1 MNPDRATP
9 EPSLRSLVTE
19 RFHGNGTAV
28 EALEIVERHGATV
41 TATLLVCTHRR
52 FERCARTLMRDLA
65 ASGLLDEGELGE
77 LADALLWEDRIAF
90 AVPARW
96 IASPLPTGGATGP
109 AAARLVE
116 QGSATARQ
124 TLPYQCR
131 PPAAARR
138 WAATWLLRHD
148 ATQVEQILAWAGR
161 FDTGAGGAVVSG
173 VLDAAASLSAEQLEP
188 ARADGT
194 GVADLVGAA
203 TCTRRDGGHR
213 TRGRSPGPGGCRW
226 RCGRSTLATRHGGPL
241 GAHPL
246 QARRV
251 NLRRTVGAH
260 GHRNAAAGLAG
271 AVPSDRRVHA
281 AARAIHHHSSGCPL
295 WLTRGR
301 RRCLCRQP
309 AEARPASSPVTAS
322 RASPWMNRRA
332 TKGFVKASNACP
344 NRRPCPTVRRPHA
357 N

>member
-19 RFHGNGTAV
+19 RSHGNGTAV

-52 FERCARTLMRDLA
+52 FERCARTLMRDIA

-96 IASPLPTGGATGP
+96 IASPLPTGRRYRASGRP
-109 AAARLVE
+109 LVE

-148 ATQVEQILAWAGR
+148 TTQVEAILARAGR
-161 FDTGAGGAVVSG
+161 FDTGPGGAVVAG

-188 ARADGT
+188 ALRMA
-194 GVADLVGAA
+194 
-203 TCTRRDGGHR
+203 
-213 TRGRSPGPGGCRW
+213 
-226 RCGRSTLATRHGGPL
+226 LAWPT
-241 GAHPL
+241 
-246 QARRV
+246 
-251 NLRRTVGAH
+251 
-260 GHRNAAAGLAG
+260 
-271 AVPSDRRVHA
+271 
-281 AARAIHHHSSGCPL
+281 SSV
-295 WLTRGR
+295 R
-301 RRCLCRQP
+301 RRALDVLADTGRA
-309 AEARPASSPVTAS
+309 AEARALA
-322 RASPWMNRRA
+322 AA
-332 TKGFVKASNACP
+332 DGAAD
-344 NRRPCPTVRRPHA
+344 VRRWRPA
-357 N
+357 TAAPSEPTLFDPGE

>member
-65 ASGLLDEGELGE
+65 ASALLDEGELGE

-96 IASPLPTGGATGP
+96 IASPLPTGRRYRASGR
-109 AAARLVE
+109 RLVE

-173 VLDAAASLSAEQLEP
+173 VLDAAASLSSEQLAPAVRMALAWPTSSVRRRALDVMADTGRADE
-188 ARADGT
+188 ARALAA
-194 GVADLVGAA
+194 ADGAA
-203 TCTRRDGGHR
+203 D
-213 TRGRSPGPGGCRW
+213 
-226 RCGRSTLATRHGGPL
+226 
-241 GAHPL
+241 
-246 QARRV
+246 
-251 NLRRTVGAH
+251 
-260 GHRNAAAGLAG
+260 
-271 AVPSDRRVHA
+271 
-281 AARAIHHHSSGCPL
+281 
-295 WLTRGR
+295 
-301 RRCLCRQP
+301 
-309 AEARPASSPVTAS
+309 
-322 RASPWMNRRA
+322 
-332 TKGFVKASNACP
+332 
-344 NRRPCPTVRRPHA
+344 VRRWHPA
-357 N
+357 TTAPSEPTLFELGE